1 MSDDSGQTL
10 KARIRGLASRHGFDL
25 CAFTRPAIAS
35 KFADNLDD
43 WLARGF
49 QADMAWMAE
58 ESRVTR
64 RKHPEI
70 MLQGVR
76 TVICL
81 AMPHTPPAYSL
92 HEACAARSRGVIA
105 SYAHGVDYHEVM
117 KKRMKALARDLD
129 AMLGEHDQRVYVDTA
144 PVLEHALAA
153 ASGLGWQGKHSLTLN
168 RELGSYFLLGELFT
182 TAEIEPD
189 TQAAFHCG
197 TCTACME
204 ICPTKAIV
212 APFFVDARLCI
223 SWQTIENRGW
233 IPRALRPRFG
243 NRIYG
248 CDDCQ
253 MVCPWNRHATAPDPD
268 FLVPQGENILPGL
281 ASLLALNDAGF
292 RARFRKSPVK
302 RIGRACFVRNVCVAA
317 GNSGDASLLPQL
329 VALLHDASELVRGH
343 AAWAIGRLADDA
355 ACLSELEQTA
365 THEQNET
372 VHEEVML
379 SIEEIRKR
387 T

>member
-1 MSDDSGQTL
+1 MRIENAL
-10 KARIRGLASRHGFDL
+10 KEEIRALACVHGFDL
-25 CAFTRPAIAS
+25 CRFTRPTIAS
-35 KFADNLDD
+35 KFSDNLDK
-43 WLARGF
+43 WLAQGF
-49 QADMAWMAE
+49 QAGMAWMAE
-58 ESRVTR
+58 EGRVAR
-64 RKHPEI
+64 RKHPAS

-81 AMPHTPPAYSL
+81 AMRHTPPAYSL
-92 HEACAARSRGVIA
+92 DEACAAQGRGVIA
-105 SYAHGVDYHEVM
+105 SYAYGFDYHDVM

-153 ASGLGWQGKHSLTLN
+153 ASGLGWQGKHSLTIH

-189 TQAAFHCG
+189 AEAGFHCG
-197 TCTACME
+197 TCTACMDV
-204 ICPTKAIV
+204 CPTKAIA

-233 IPRALRPRFG
+233 IPRALRLRFG

-253 MVCPWNRHATAPDPD
+253 MVCPWNRHAIAPESD

-281 ASLLALNDAGF
+281 ASLLALDDAGF

-302 RIGRACFVRNVCVAA
+302 RIGRDCFVRNCCVAA
-317 GNSGDASLLPQL
+317 GNSGDATLLPQL
-329 VALLHDASELVRGH
+329 VALLDDASELVRGH
-343 AAWAIGRLADDA
+343 AAWAVGRLADDA
-355 ACLSELEQTA
+355 ACLTELERA
-365 THEQNET
+365 AAHEQNET
-372 VHEEVML
+372 AHEEMIL
-379 SIEEIRKR
+379 SIEYIRGNI
-387 T
+387 